1 MIVRKLP
8 HVYSAKRWMQLAMH
22 QIQEATDRGLGHQ
35 CKDQMKELKEV
46 CDEYMELYAEMTAYF
61 FEIEEMYGSLEDD
74 PYARKEQK

>member
-1 MIVRKLP
+1 M
-8 HVYSAKRWMQLAMH
+8 ALAIH

-35 CKDQMKELKEV
+35 CKNQMKELKEV

-61 FEIEEMYGSLEDD
+61 FEIEEMYGTSLDDD